1 MIKRRT
7 IGVLAREAG
16 VGVETIRFYEREG
29 LLPKPPQPL
38 DGWRTYG
45 DEAVEIVKY
54 IRLAQRI
61 GFSLAEIKELGRRLF
76 GGGDFCR
83 DFRDALEEKLEAT
96 ETEMR
101 RLAGVRSE
109 LKRTLGSCL
118 RKSGKGECPIMAR
131 FGRSPAVR
139 RPARSRTTGA

>member
-1 MIKRRT
+1 MAPKRRT
-7 IGVLAREAG
+7 ISVLAREAG

-61 GFSLAEIKELGRRLF
+61 GFTLAEIKALGKRLF

-83 DFRDALEEKLEAT
+83 DFREALEEKLEVT
-96 ETEMR
+96 EAEMA
-101 RLAGVRSE
+101 RLTAVRVE
-109 LKRTLGSCL
+109 IKRTLGSCL
-118 RKSGKGECPIMAR
+118 KKSGKGECPIMAR
-131 FGRSPAVR
+131 FGRMPPVK
-139 RPARSRTTGA
+139 RPARSRAD